1 MICHSYNNPISLKSI
16 ELISV
21 LNLHRPTNDLP
32 DLEPSFKELGQ
43 MIVDVGILVARHC
56 DTYVHSL
63 CPTYTRNKLETIITE
78 SKCCKGRL
86 LHYFSNQSIR
96 TTAASI
102 IDKHEEATELRDTSA
117 SKPSLDHGLVGK
129 TGDDDFSSW
138 CGWHNDHGSL
148 TGLTAAI
155 FLNESGEVVEGTD
168 PSSGI

>member
-1 MICHSYNNPISLKSI
+1 
-16 ELISV
+16 
-21 LNLHRPTNDLP
+21 
-32 DLEPSFKELGQ
+32 
-43 MIVDVGILVARHC
+43 MIVTVGILVARHC

-63 CPTYTRNKLETIITE
+63 CPTYTRNKLERIITE

-102 IDKHEEATELRDTSA
+102 TNSHEEALEPSDIPA
-117 SKPSLDHGLVGK
+117 SKPSPDHGVVGSA
-129 TGDDDFSSW
+129 GDDDFSSW

-155 FLNESGEVVEGTD
+155 YLNEIGEVVEGTD
-168 PSSGI
+168 SSSGI